1 VSACRQTA
9 AFPVACSKLRPN
21 SLCLDAEVLCFP
33 LSEAV
38 WQLGAAFPSR
48 IGLSMRSTVVSDGRI
63 RMPCEA
69 ACEKLR

>member
-1 VSACRQTA
+1 M
-9 AFPVACSKLRPN
+9 
-21 SLCLDAEVLCFP
+21 DAEVLCFP